1 MASQRTIDPSH
12 LLVFS
17 HSAATRSTSP
27 PSSKLR
33 SDCPMIYLSDC
44 RSAVSHTHSQ
54 LFHPVPGAF
63 FLQLPTDETVFL
75 ADALHG
81 SASGARVTMT
91 GSSHVNGAR
100 TLDLVSDECK
110 VQHVQESMYCG
121 RPLHSPHST
130 QNRTSINMQG
140 RAIISSRNKQSI
152 RRSHC
157 LQTRVVVSRYKAQVR
172 YNVNIKK
179 GKSTEWIIFRMP
191 RFGP

>member
-91 GSSHVNGAR
+91 GSSH
-100 TLDLVSDECK
+100 TLSQMSAK
-110 VQHVQESMYCG
+110 YSMYKRVCTAVA
-121 RPLHSPHST
+121 LSTALIPHRIEPPST
-130 QNRTSINMQG
+130 CKGVLLLAAETNNRFDA
-140 RAIISSRNKQSI
+140 AIVYR
-152 RRSHC
+152 HGWWFHD
-157 LQTRVVVSRYKAQVR
+157 TRHK
-172 YNVNIKK
+172 
-179 GKSTEWIIFRMP
+179 
-191 RFGP
+191 